1 MFGLPS
7 ICTLKAVHAY
17 WQGSPPANGACR
29 LHVLTYLRAHA
40 RSYRHFL
47 RVGGQER
54 VPGRGGRARGRGSG
68 VAVGSAG
75 DWASHAAA
83 RGAAGVRRE
92 SQSVHMI
99 SDACSVATP
108 GAPGLSSTCAP
119 RSRRPSRRAPQVC
132 LRQSPPRGVT
142 GHCQTRRRQQARSF
156 SRDSS
161 RSWLG
166 GGTVVDNVPTQKT
179 SKFIH
184 RIAIVVYPGYPASP
198 PIFKLPDMILTI

>member
-54 VPGRGGRARGRGSG
+54 VPGRGGRARGRGSR
-68 VAVGSAG
+68 VAAGSAG

-83 RGAAGVRRE
+83 RGAAGVRRG
-92 SQSVHMI
+92 M
-99 SDACSVATP
+99 P
-108 GAPGLSSTCAP
+108 GCTYDYRCMLSCH
-119 RSRRPSRRAPQVC
+119 QVC
-132 LRQSPPRGVT
+132 LRRSLLRGVT
-142 GHCQTRRRQQARSF
+142 VRLDDDSERVLFPGTAGVAGSAVVQPWTSGCLLRRQDSPHCDRSLPGVSGF
-156 SRDSS
+156 SFAPFLLPSS
-161 RSWLG
+161 S
-166 GGTVVDNVPTQKT
+166 
-179 SKFIH
+179 
-184 RIAIVVYPGYPASP
+184 
-198 PIFKLPDMILTI
+198 